1 MAFQYPHNLKA
12 HQNVFTAI
20 GGEAATIVTAA
31 GGSAITL
38 AASGAGELT
47 TFAGSVYNVITSDI
61 ATATSTQ
68 TQNAALGLQAW
79 SPSAPLFG
87 GMLTVLASM
96 FLGAWVAL

>member
-1 MAFQYPHNLKA
+1 MT
-12 HQNVFTAI
+12 V
-20 GGEAATIVTAA
+20 VTAA

-47 TFAGSVYNVITSDI
+47 TFAGSAYNIITSDI
-61 ATATSTQ
+61 ASATS

-87 GMLTVLASM
+87 GMLTVLGSM
-96 FLGAWVAL
+96 LLGAWVAL